1 MNKTLLTNRAGESNI
16 APVGRPKLAAP
27 KVTITFRLSADL
39 VASIRATGKGYNLR
53 VESVLRKAL
62 TDGRLG

>member
-1 MNKTLLTNRAGESNI
+1 MVKTPLTNRAGESHI
-16 APVGRPKLAAP
+16 APVGRPKIGAP
-27 KVTITFRLSADL
+27 KVTITLRLSADL

-62 TDGRLG
+62 TDGHLG